1 MTLLHQLS
9 DEVKNMEE
17 IKDVQEVEYD
27 ISNLDERHRK
37 LFDTIMEQTKKV
49 VLKVTG
55 ANEKIKSEEDA
66 EAKAI
71 S

>member
-27 ISNLDERHRK
+27 ISNLDERHKK

-66 EAKAI
+66 EAKAT